1 MTWQE
6 VFSSRDKTISCRSNE
21 FTCQE
26 RQIQMASS
34 DNVRAERSRG
44 DWRDG
49 VARDYF
55 EMRISLLFLE
65 ATPAAWRGVA
75 RARHGMAIFLPGA
88 SPACPSIVG
97 RCVWSL
103 WRVLCFLC
111 SMQFATSKA
120 WAILSKVGAIS
131 PQTSRQRVIL
141 FYIIFSTFFL
151 RRRRR
156 RFLVKA

>member
-26 RQIQMASS
+26 RQIQIASS
-34 DNVRAERSRG
+34 DNVRAESSRG

-65 ATPAAWRGVA
+65 ATPAAWRGTGTA
-75 RARHGMAIFLPGA
+75 WHGNFSPRSLACLSQHSWAMRLESVEGAVLPLFHAICNLE
-88 SPACPSIVG
+88 
-97 RCVWSL
+97 SL
-103 WRVLCFLC
+103 GHPLESWGNFPTNFEAAGDFVLHYFFKPFFTSSST
-111 SMQFATSKA
+111 SM
-120 WAILSKVGAIS
+120 LSN
-131 PQTSRQRVIL
+131 
-141 FYIIFSTFFL
+141 
-151 RRRRR
+151 
-156 RFLVKA
+156 